1 MITTKD
7 TELTPMNKE
16 EYRVWENYVIKY
28 NEDNPTDQ
36 IAYEVNWKDN
46 IYKVKLLSLKIDN
59 EGQE

>member
-1 MITTKD
+1 MKD
-7 TELTPMNKE
+7 TVLTPMNKE
-16 EYRVWENYVIKY
+16 EYRVWENYIIKY

>member
-1 MITTKD
+1 MKD
-7 TELTPMNKE
+7 TVLTPMNKE

-46 IYKVKLLSLKIDN
+46 IYKVKLLSLKVDN

>member
-1 MITTKD
+1 MKNTV
-7 TELTPMNKE
+7 LTPMNKE

-46 IYKVKLLSLKIDN
+46 IYKVKLLSLKVDN

>member
-1 MITTKD
+1 MKD
-7 TELTPMNKE
+7 TVLTPMNKE
-16 EYRVWENYVIKY
+16 EYRVWENYIIKY

-46 IYKVKLLSLKIDN
+46 IYKVKLLSLKVDN

>member
-1 MITTKD
+1 MKD
-7 TELTPMNKE
+7 TVLTPMNKE

-46 IYKVKLLSLKIDN
+46 IYKVKLLNLKVDN

>member
-1 MITTKD
+1 MKD
-7 TELTPMNKE
+7 TVLTPMNKE

-28 NEDNPTDQ
+28 NDDNPTNQ
-36 IAYEVNWKDN
+36 IVYEVNWKDN

>member
-1 MITTKD
+1 MKD
-7 TELTPMNKE
+7 TVLTPMNKE

-36 IAYEVNWKDN
+36 IPYEVNWKDN
-46 IYKVKLLSLKIDN
+46 IYKVKLLSLKVDN

>member
-1 MITTKD
+1 MKD
-7 TELTPMNKE
+7 TVLTPMNKE
-16 EYRVWENYVIKY
+16 EYRVWENYVTKY
-28 NEDNPTDQ
+28 NEDNPTNQ

>member
-1 MITTKD
+1 MKD
-7 TELTPMNKE
+7 TVLTPMNKE

-28 NEDNPTDQ
+28 NEDNPTNQ

>member
-1 MITTKD
+1 MKD
-7 TELTPMNKE
+7 TVLTPMNKE

>member
-1 MITTKD
+1 MKD
-7 TELTPMNKE
+7 TVLTPMNKE
-16 EYRVWENYVIKY
+16 EYRVWENYIIKY
-28 NEDNPTDQ
+28 NEDNPTNQ

>member
-1 MITTKD
+1 MKD
-7 TELTPMNKE
+7 TVLTPMNKE

-28 NEDNPTDQ
+28 IEDNPTNQ
-36 IAYEVNWKDN
+36 IVYEVNWKDN